1 MRILVIALLC
11 STSMSSGFFLEPM
24 ITKPGLLQLVE
35 AQTDQRL
42 SVTLVI
48 GKEGDSSRLPI
59 KGMVFDL
66 HKEHAQYEH
75 VPMPGID
82 GPHPNLSSGA
92 RRLDLIKEGH
102 YSGMSGSQ
110 EVRTLKGCWE
120 MVWRKDSPA
129 GSLLCGFEV
138 PEEYKRNDAT
148 LPNGRIYIS
157 FPIWTKDG
165 LVYGRSEKER
175 VIAQAKEHLDTKN
188 EELEKMKETNNP
200 IMKALHYRNAYDA
213 VEKYGF
219 QPLKMMEGIP
229 DADEVI
235 RLQDD
240 LFLTTKGLVW
250 SKALPSGK
258 QVLLGTANIANLI
271 ED

>member
-1 MRILVIALLC
+1 MRILIALLC
-11 STSMSSGFFLEPM
+11 STSMSSGFFLEPVT
-24 ITKPGLLQLVE
+24 IKPGLVQMIE
-35 AQTDQRL
+35 AQTEQRL
-42 SVTLVI
+42 SVTLNI
-48 GKEGDSSRLPI
+48 GKDGDSSRLPI

-66 HKEHAQYEH
+66 HKEPAQYEH

-82 GPHPNLSSGA
+82 GPHPMLSSGA

-102 YSGMSGSQ
+102 YSGMSGLQ

-120 MVWRKDSPA
+120 MVWRKDATA
-129 GSLLCGFEV
+129 GTLLCGFEV

-157 FPIWTKDG
+157 FPTWTKDG
-165 LVYGRSEKER
+165 LAYGRSEKER
-175 VIAQAKEHLDTKN
+175 YIAQAKEHLDTRN
-188 EELEKMKETNNP
+188 EELEKMEATNNP
-200 IMKALHYRNAYDA
+200 IMKALHYRNAYEA

-229 DADEVI
+229 DLDEVI
-235 RLQDD
+235 TLQED
-240 LFLTTKGLVW
+240 LLLTTKGLVW
-250 SKALPSGK
+250 SKALPDGK
-258 QVLLGTANIANLI
+258 QVLLGTANIANRI